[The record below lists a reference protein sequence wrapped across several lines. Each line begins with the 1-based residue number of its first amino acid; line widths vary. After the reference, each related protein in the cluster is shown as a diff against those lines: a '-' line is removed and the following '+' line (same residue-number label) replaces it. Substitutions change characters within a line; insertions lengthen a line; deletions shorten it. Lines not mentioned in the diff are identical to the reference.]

1 VQNLPAGEL
10 AVVSLLG
17 QKPDGTSEFSFYPF
31 RGRYDRGDRGVP
43 TFEEWLAKHYPER
56 AIIVREHPTIDFRPV
71 PPETLDCVAAE
82 IASLLQVGKTVVIMD
97 SGGET
102 RTGALC
108 RHLRL
113 QEKFG

>member
-1 VQNLPAGEL
+1 MQNLPAGDL

-31 RGRYDRGDRGVP
+31 RGGYDGSDKGLP

-56 AIIVREHPTIDFRPV
+56 AIVVRELPTIDFRPV
-71 PPETLDCVAAE
+71 PLETLQSAEAE
-82 IASLLQVGKTVVIMD
+82 IARLLQAGKTVVLVD
-97 SGGET
+97 SGGVT
-102 RTGALC
+102 RTGAVC